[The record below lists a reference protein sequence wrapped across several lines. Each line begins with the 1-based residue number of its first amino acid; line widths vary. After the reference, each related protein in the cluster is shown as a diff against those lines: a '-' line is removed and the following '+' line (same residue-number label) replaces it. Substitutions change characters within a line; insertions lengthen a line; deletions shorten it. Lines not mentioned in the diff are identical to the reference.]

1 MATTL
6 QSSPL
11 SFCYL
16 QSFDMP
22 RCGLVPQFLSVPLYF
37 IVVSTLSDISSM
49 LTLPGVSVMSKHPLG
64 NVEDRKWAWN
74 SSSCTN
80 SDDCLPEMSTNT
92 STFELRTHQV
102 PPRDHRHQPK
112 ATSNL
117 EVIHCMLQYCDS
129 WVIFQVI
136 MPSSQEAETE
146 DQTEEHDN
154 KRNVDSQRSTQKDK
168 GNQGHYNIIMPLN
181 CIIQLRQSARLSPR
195 RIRRNNSMK
204 SVVHVTEI
212 HPVAAVDYEYGHR
225 E

>member
-1 MATTL
+1 
-6 QSSPL
+6 
-11 SFCYL
+11 
-16 QSFDMP
+16 
-22 RCGLVPQFLSVPLYF
+22 
-37 IVVSTLSDISSM
+37 
-49 LTLPGVSVMSKHPLG
+49 
-64 NVEDRKWAWN
+64 
-74 SSSCTN
+74 
-80 SDDCLPEMSTNT
+80 
-92 STFELRTHQV
+92 
-102 PPRDHRHQPK
+102 
-112 ATSNL
+112 
-117 EVIHCMLQYCDS
+117 
-129 WVIFQVI
+129 

-225 E
+225 EWVPEDEFCDSGDDHGDAAKEVEGSGDPSDGGGFAALELEEAEDGGGEGNKKANDTNKCGVSCCEGR